1 MQTTRYSRQILMKLE
16 FPLHIKKKTQISN
29 FITLEA
35 AVFNVDKWTD
45 MPKSSTTF
53 QNFENS
59 IKNTQIIDI

>member
-1 MQTTRYSRQILMKLE
+1 MKLE

-29 FITLEA
+29 FITFEA